1 VLFPLVWI
9 LSMSLDPRG
18 FSRPT
23 GLTIIPPGAT
33 LDAYVKVLTQPSP
46 NPVTFAQLLR
56 NSLLVA
62 GGTAILAMA
71 IGTTAAYAFSRIVF
85 PGRQLGM
92 LGFVPARPLGFRKTP
107 RV

>member
-1 VLFPLVWI
+1 MAAQDRVTGYRQALQEAELPL
-9 LSMSLDPRG
+9 
-18 FSRPT
+18 
-23 GLTIIPPGAT
+23 
-33 LDAYVKVLTQPSP
+33 
-46 NPVTFAQLLR
+46 PVTFAQLLR

-62 GGTAILAMA
+62 GGTAILAVA